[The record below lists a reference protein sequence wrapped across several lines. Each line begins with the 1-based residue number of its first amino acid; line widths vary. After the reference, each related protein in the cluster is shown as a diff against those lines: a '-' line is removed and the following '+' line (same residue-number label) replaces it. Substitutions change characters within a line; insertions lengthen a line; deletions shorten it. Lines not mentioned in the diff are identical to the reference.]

1 MSARLRSSV
10 SVLIDM
16 ASDEP
21 ADNGAMLAPSV
32 DRLFGHTRH
41 RIIYLT
47 YVVSYM
53 NCARGHESGG
63 IMKGIYRTM
72 LQAGVAATALA
83 VAMPAMA
90 QSASV
95 DETQAQARPSK
106 NAGNKKEAGYQQAG
120 AIPADRDADDQEILV
135 TGTRILRPN
144 MESNAPITVIDET
157 FLRERGLARIEDAL
171 SQIPQITPMLGLQGN
186 GWTSGRA
193 GINLR
198 RLGQGRTLTLLNGQR
213 MENDVGIVPGA
224 LIERIDVLTGG
235 ASAVYGSDAIAGV
248 VNFIVKRRFNGLV
261 LDAEA
266 SGFQHHNDD
275 PTLLRLSKEAGYPR
289 PNERFFGGGNFYASL
304 AGGQDLFDKKVNV
317 SAFLTYKEAKPV
329 RFSDIDTTAC
339 PLMMNPLN
347 TEIFRNDAYA
357 CNGTTFNQ
365 YNYFNFGGVDYA
377 NARDGSRA
385 WRPYSTDDEV
395 RVPRNDFIQRADR
408 TINAGMFVSA
418 DLFADLKFNGNVMVS
433 KTKQDSEIAVTD
445 AFYTGDVRVNCD
457 NPFLGAQQAAIL
469 CGPAAGTAALADPG
483 TVVAWKDQ
491 FTQVMAPRTW
501 NWRASGMVS
510 GTVVD
515 SIRFEASYLRTRDIF
530 RNSTTN
536 TYTFDF
542 DQFARSLQAR
552 NVNGVPT
559 CLSKIDGTDPDCVPV
574 DAFRSGGLTDEAFKY
589 LTGTGRSWQQN
600 DLTVMMGVLSGT
612 LGEYGIKSPLADSGI
627 GFALVG
633 EQRNVRSQSRG
644 SGVWSSWT
652 QFDGRA
658 RVREV
663 AGEIDIP
670 LIQGKPFFQELSI
683 NGGYRVSDYTTYEK
697 LVHTWKAESTWAPVE
712 GLRFRGS
719 YNRAVRVPVLER
731 LEGENRYPNTNALDL
746 CSPPRAPT
754 SGQALQRYTF
764 DQCSIGMTRAQYDA
778 LTSNSTCDTTG
789 NCPATLINGGNP
801 DLKPERGRSYTAGVV
816 IQPTSIPGF
825 SATVDWY
832 NIAINGAFEWSRW
845 GLAFD
850 QCYNQKIN
858 FWCNIYKR
866 DPQTGRVTE
875 IDARYSNSGRTESQG
890 FDFSLGYNVDP
901 RRLKI
906 ADNAGTFAVNFS
918 GTLATKLTR
927 QFAPNTPTWECNGY
941 HGFNCGE
948 PSPKWRHVAGVNWA
962 LPWVKGGIGFTWR
975 YTGSTKISKLSKDT
989 TLAARPTATSP
1000 DTYPLIARLPA
1011 YSYFDFAANVAVNRY
1026 LDLRFNVQ
1034 NLFDKDPPLIGDG
1047 QFGGVGQYQNTYS
1060 GYYTVRGRTLRVG
1073 LTARF

>member
-1 MSARLRSSV
+1 M
-10 SVLIDM
+10 
-16 ASDEP
+16 
-21 ADNGAMLAPSV
+21 
-32 DRLFGHTRH
+32 TRIC
-41 RIIYLT
+41 RILL
-47 YVVSYM
+47 
-53 NCARGHESGG
+53 
-63 IMKGIYRTM
+63 K
-72 LQAGVAATALA
+72 AGVATTALIAMPVAAQTSSAAAKPDKVQKSKKLKKAREAVRAEPAADGA
-83 VAMPAMA
+83 VA
-90 QSASV
+90 
-95 DETQAQARPSK
+95 DT
-106 NAGNKKEAGYQQAG
+106 N
-120 AIPADRDADDQEILV
+120 DQEILV

-144 MESNAPITVIDET
+144 MESNAPITVIDEA
-157 FLRERGLARIEDAL
+157 FLKERGLARIEDAL

-186 GWTSGRA
+186 SWTAGRA

-213 MENDVGIVPGA
+213 LDNDVGLVPGA

-248 VNFIVKRRFNGLV
+248 VNFILKRRFNGLV

-266 SGFQHHNDD
+266 SGFQHHNDNM
-275 PTLLRLSKEAGYPR
+275 TLLKAGKEAGYPS

-329 RFSDIDTTAC
+329 RFSDIDQTTC

-347 TEIFRNDAYA
+347 TEVFRNDTYV

-365 YNYFNFGGVDYA
+365 YNYFNVGGVDYA
-377 NARDGSRA
+377 NARDGSRS

-418 DLFADLKFNGNVMVS
+418 DLMADLKFNGNFMVS
-433 KTKQDSEIAVTD
+433 RTRQNAEIAVTD
-445 AFYTGDVRVNCD
+445 AFYTGDVRINCD

-469 CGPAAGTAALADPG
+469 CGSAAGTTALADAS

-491 FTQVMAPRTW
+491 FTQVMAPRIW
-501 NWRASGMVS
+501 NWRASGAVS

-536 TYTFDF
+536 TYTGDV
-542 DQFARSLQAR
+542 DKFARSLQAR

-559 CLSKIDGTDPDCVPV
+559 CLSKIDGTDPDCVPAN
-574 DAFRSGGLTDEAFKY
+574 AFQPNSLSDETFGY

-612 LGEYGIKSPLADSGI
+612 LGEYGIKSPFADSGI

-658 RVREV
+658 RVREL

-697 LVHTWKAESTWAPVE
+697 LVHTWKAESTWAPVD

-731 LEGENRYPNTNALDL
+731 LEGENRYPNVGTLDL

-778 LTSNSTCDTTG
+778 LTSNSTCDANG
-789 NCPATLINGGNP
+789 FCRATLINGGNP

-832 NIAINGAFEWSRW
+832 NIAITGAFEWSRW
-845 GLAFD
+845 GMAFD
-850 QCYNQKIN
+850 QCYNEKIN

-890 FDFSLGYNVDP
+890 FDFSLGYNIDP
-901 RRLKI
+901 RRLGI

-918 GTLATKLTR
+918 GTLATRLTR
-927 QFAPNTPTWECNGY
+927 QFAPNTPTWQCNGY

-948 PSPKWRHVAGVNWA
+948 PSPKWRHVTGINWA
-962 LPWVKGGIGFTWR
+962 LPWVKGGVGLTWR

-989 TLAARPTATSP
+989 TLAARPTPTNP
-1000 DTYPLIARLPA
+1000 DVYPLIARLPA

-1026 LDLRFNVQ
+1026 LDLRFNMQ

-1047 QFGGVGQYQNTYS
+1047 PFGGVGQYQNTYS
-1060 GYYTVRGRTLRVG
+1060 SYYTIRGRTLRVG